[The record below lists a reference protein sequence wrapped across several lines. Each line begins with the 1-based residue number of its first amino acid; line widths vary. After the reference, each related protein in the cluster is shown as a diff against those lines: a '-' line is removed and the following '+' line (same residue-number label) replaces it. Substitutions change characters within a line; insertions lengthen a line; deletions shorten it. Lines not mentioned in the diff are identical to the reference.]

1 MRDKERDIA
10 RINFSEPEFVIYKRI
25 EFYNVMALL
34 SLLIAF
40 IKIHIVQ
47 QGSGHWTLYLF

>member
-47 QGSGHWTLYLF
+47 EGSGHWTLYLF